1 MTQAPEEDAFLR
13 ALGPRP
19 SDSIASHAID
29 GLSLM
34 IDEFFGFSHAKSF
47 DADMRAALALREE
60 AACLHPPVWLGY
72 PLHPDANEVA

>member
-1 MTQAPEEDAFLR
+1 MTELSALTGAEVNDLVR
-13 ALGPRP
+13 ACSAGAGAGI
-19 SDSIASHAID
+19 SIEM
-29 GLSLM
+29 M

-60 AACLHPPVWLGY
+60 AAGLHPPVWLGY

>member
-1 MTQAPEEDAFLR
+1 MSAAEFMTFQR
-13 ALGPRP
+13 ASEPRP
-19 SDSIASHAID
+19 AKQADD
-29 GLSLM
+29 PSLM